1 MLANQAWKLL
11 MVLLVQEEGGW
22 YEDITHYHIN
32 ISELLAIRL
41 ALKVFLKDSN
51 RKHVRILSDNITMV
65 TYISNQGGRKLLSSN
80 ETTKLIW
87 ELSIH
92 NNTHISE
99 AHLPGKDNILAD
111 LASRKFHDFAEW
123 MFESSIFDYPIDQFG
138 RPEIYIFTS
147 SLNKQIRAYASWL
160 QDPESSFIDTFTIN
174 LNNMFIYVFPHF
186 SIIWRVLQNIQE
198 ACKKAIIIVSVWA
211 TQLWFTR
218 IMEFGMSPPIIIPSR
233 YLILCGNK
241 EKHPLYL
248 KPQMLAIIISNQ
260 SLRHQMEKQLY
271 QQY

>member
-1 MLANQAWKLL
+1 
-11 MVLLVQEEGGW
+11 
-22 YEDITHYHIN
+22 
-32 ISELLAIRL
+32 
-41 ALKVFLKDSN
+41 
-51 RKHVRILSDNITMV
+51 MV

-111 LASRKFHDFAEW
+111 PASREFHDFAEW

-218 IMEFGMSPPIIIPSR
+218 IMELGTR